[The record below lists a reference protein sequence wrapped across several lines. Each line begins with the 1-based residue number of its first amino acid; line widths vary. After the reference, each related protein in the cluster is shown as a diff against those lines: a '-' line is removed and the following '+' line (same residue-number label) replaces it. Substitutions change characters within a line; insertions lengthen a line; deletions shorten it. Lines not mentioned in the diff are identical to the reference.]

1 MRAARARIIDLQALS
16 GTHVML
22 SARPWHVNSFG
33 LAVFANTVPA
43 DRHRIGACGK
53 TGPAPS
59 QTDLTRPRT
68 AFREVPVPFC
78 HGLLGGCPAGML
90 IHEAPSLCGT
100 VSMNRGWRN
109 RIRP

>member
-1 MRAARARIIDLQALS
+1 
-16 GTHVML
+16 ML

-78 HGLLGGCPAGML
+78 HGLLGHGSPDYP
-90 IHEAPSLCGT
+90 IHL
-100 VSMNRGWRN
+100 VSS
-109 RIRP
+109 PETA